1 MAAPGHGV
9 AIPPTYSNGTVSL
22 RSATEASVSGPPDL
36 AGASFIWAF
45 SCANAPLLFAYVA
58 QLFRSVRITLFSSI
72 ESERSPM
79 TLEEEY
85 LFKAAQLSALAEDEA
100 NPSLRL
106 GFRQLAKHCLRQAAQ
121 LDRDY
126 QTGVGG
132 DVVIP
137 RRLFQM

>member
-9 AIPPTYSNGTVSL
+9 TIPPTYSYGTVSL
-22 RSATEASVSGPPDL
+22 RSATEAPVSGPPDL

-45 SCANAPLLFAYVA
+45 SCENAPLLFAYVA
-58 QLFRSVRITLFSSI
+58 QLFRSVRISLFSGI
-72 ESERSPM
+72 ERERSPM

-106 GFRQLAKHCLRQAAQ
+106 GFKQLAEHCLRQAVQ
-121 LDRDY
+121 LDK
-126 QTGVGG
+126 TTKLASGV
-132 DVVIP
+132 
-137 RRLFQM
+137 MS